1 VGAEGG
7 AASDRAG
14 AGAAGA
20 EAALDAAVRYLEQAH
35 VVPRASLP
43 GHAPLRRARRPRTAR
58 STRCAHEEHAVRAGA
73 LGRTRAAWAWPPLL
87 PQPRGAGRAGSR
99 LALRTLVFRAF
110 EGLGLALLNTY
121 R

>member
-7 AASDRAG
+7 AASDG
-14 AGAAGA
+14 AGACAVGA

-43 GHAPLRRARRPRTAR
+43 GRARRAPPPRAPSVR
-58 STRCAHEEHAVRAGA
+58 GSSMLYAHEEHTARAPSGA
-73 LGRTRAAWAWPPLL
+73 RAAWAWPPLL
-87 PQPRGAGRAGSR
+87 PKPRWAGRAGSR